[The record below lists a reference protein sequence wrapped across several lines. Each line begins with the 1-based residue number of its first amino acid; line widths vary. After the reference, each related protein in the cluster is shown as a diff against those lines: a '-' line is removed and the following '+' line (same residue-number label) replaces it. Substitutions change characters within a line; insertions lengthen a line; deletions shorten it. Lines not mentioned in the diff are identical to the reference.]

1 MNALVVY
8 YDSRCGLCL
17 AVRDWI
23 GRQRQLI
30 PVECRPKSPDM
41 DELVVVADT
50 GEVWSGDTAWLMVLW
65 ALVEYRDW
73 SYRLADPL
81 LLPTARSFFAR
92 VSRYRGALSCVVG
105 RTADQEGRSRSDRD
119 QEETYRRS
127 GDQEFLI

>member
-1 MNALVVY
+1 MNALIVF
-8 YDSRCGLCL
+8 YDARCGLCC

-65 ALVEYRDW
+65 ALADYRDW

-81 LLPTARSFFAR
+81 LLPDGADAS
-92 VSRYRGALSCVVG
+92 SRASRGYRGALSCVLG
-105 RTADQEGRSRSDRD
+105 RTAIGGLTRSDEID
-119 QEETYRRS
+119 RRQ
-127 GDQEFLI
+127 GLNPGLTPI

>member
-1 MNALVVY
+1 M
-8 YDSRCGLCL
+8 
-17 AVRDWI
+17 RDWI

-81 LLPTARSFFAR
+81 LLPTARTLLRACLDE
-92 VSRYRGALSCVVG
+92 YRGALSCALG
-105 RTADQEGRSRSDRD
+105 PPQM
-119 QEETYRRS
+119 RRERNLLNS
-127 GDQEFLI
+127 